1 MPDREEIVKV
11 IADLIKHGINLDN
24 KSIYHCNMFMKEL
37 YEFIN
42 TRTHL
47 NAHYTGSKISIESIF
62 FEPMLSVELD
72 KTTVQCIPVND
83 EGWIDAVFEVIK
95 FLHIKGVEE
104 KEKKAQQQKKEKESN
119 KEFDWL

>member
-62 FEPMLSVELD
+62 LNPCYQWSLTKQQYS
-72 KTTVQCIPVND
+72 
-83 EGWIDAVFEVIK
+83 A
-95 FLHIKGVEE
+95 FL
-104 KEKKAQQQKKEKESN
+104 
-119 KEFDWL
+119 